1 MADFDW
7 IRIGMS
13 AAVGAV
19 SGVLSAI
26 ATAYK
31 FGRDGVRKEQSVKDD
46 YDAKIDGLREEVR
59 REVAA
64 IKESSTEARDLL
76 VDQFKETLDGLR
88 RQFDA
93 HQLVTEKEFL
103 RKGEF
108 KDFRDEYREDQRRTD
123 DKLDKLLGMKS

>member
-7 IRIGMS
+7 MRIGMN

-26 ATAYK
+26 DTAYK
-31 FGRDGVRKEQSVKDD
+31 FGRDGVRKEQAVKDD
-46 YDAKIDGLREEVR
+46 YDGKIDGLREEVR

-64 IKESSTEARDLL
+64 IKESSNEARDLL

-93 HQLVTEKEFL
+93 HQLATEKEFL

-108 KDFRDEYREDQRRTD
+108 KDFRDEYRDDQRRTD